1 MEPIDMPQNTCASSN
16 KWIKVYD
23 AIDEKEWLPNAA
35 TFGLKNMQMLEV
47 VGEKANLRQERR
59 LDAQYKRYMATLL
72 LQRVVRGFLGR

>member
-1 MEPIDMPQNTCASSN
+1 MEPIDMHENTCASSN